1 MYILLAISILCLF
14 ILLFAT
20 VAIARHVRN
29 RQVPAGPRPDFAH
42 HLFAAAEDQDSLT
55 PRTLPQQSVKGVMGK
70 TSWNSALEPNLANT
84 QNQPI
89 SSKRL

>member
-1 MYILLAISILCLF
+1 MYILLAISLLCF
-14 ILLFAT
+14 FALLLAA

-29 RQVPAGPRPDFAH
+29 RRVPNEPHPDFAQ

-55 PRTLPQQSVKGVMGK
+55 PRPLPQQSVKNVMGK
-70 TSWNSALEPNLANT
+70 TSWNSALEPTLANT
-84 QNQPI
+84 RNQSI